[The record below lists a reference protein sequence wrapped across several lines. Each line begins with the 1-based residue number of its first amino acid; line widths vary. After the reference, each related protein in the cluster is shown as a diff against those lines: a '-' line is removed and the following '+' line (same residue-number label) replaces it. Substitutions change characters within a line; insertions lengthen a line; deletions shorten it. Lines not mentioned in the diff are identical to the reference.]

1 MRYVYGTLLCM
12 SLRIQ
17 VVVDR
22 QERDAF
28 RARAMAEGRSLS
40 EWLREAG
47 RQRLKETAPARLTD
61 PDALEAF
68 FAECD
73 ATEQGSTPEP
83 EWEEHLRVI
92 EESRREGLPLP

>member
-1 MRYVYGTLLCM
+1 M
-12 SLRIQ
+12 SVRIQ

-28 RARAMAEGRSLS
+28 RARATAEGRSLS

-47 RQRLKETAPARLTD
+47 RQRLRETAPPRLTD

-68 FAECD
+68 FADCD
-73 ATEQGSTPEP
+73 AAEQGSGPEP

>member
-1 MRYVYGTLLCM
+1 M
-12 SLRIQ
+12 STRIQ

-22 QERDAF
+22 HERDAF

-47 RQRLKETAPARLTD
+47 RQRLRDAAPTRLTD
-61 PDALEAF
+61 PDALDAF

-73 ATEQGSTPEP
+73 AAEEGAGVEP
-83 EWEEHLRVI
+83 EWAEHLTVI
-92 EESRREGLPLP
+92 AGSRREGLPQP